1 VLPRRLVPGLACTAI
16 SPLTNRRARTVI
28 CVGQM
33 VGRSGVGL
41 GAIRGWTRGHRDA
54 AIGLLVGGS
63 LAVLRI
69 TVEAVPAAYTVSA
82 VLAILA
88 IAGGLT
94 LRRRAPLTG
103 YLVGCTGLM
112 IDATTPDPLSLAPYA
127 NLFGFY
133 SLALYTT
140 RRRAWVGMVFM
151 LLFVGG
157 YVTVAGGKAGLEAD
171 ATTGATIVV
180 SWLALWTIGYTTAR
194 RREEQLVARHLLRRQ
209 AVADERTRIARELHD
224 LIGHTVNVM
233 LLQAGASRRV
243 LDGDPARAR
252 ELLIELERVGRDA
265 LTELDRVLGVLR
277 AADDIADAAVD
288 DDAADDAGVAEAPGV
303 AVLPDLARRMTHAGL
318 RVTLEVAPG
327 VAPLPKSLDLT
338 VHRIVQEA
346 LTNALKHGKARAACV
361 VVRRADAALDVEVS
375 DDGLGVA
382 AGYAPGR
389 GLLGMRERA
398 ALFGGSVEHGPSERG
413 GFRVQVRLPM
423 TAPGD
428 GRTS

>member
-1 VLPRRLVPGLACTAI
+1 
-16 SPLTNRRARTVI
+16 
-28 CVGQM
+28 M
-33 VGRSGVGL
+33 
-41 GAIRGWTRGHRDA
+41 
-54 AIGLLVGGS
+54 
-63 LAVLRI
+63 
-69 TVEAVPAAYTVSA
+69 
-82 VLAILA
+82 
-88 IAGGLT
+88 
-94 LRRRAPLTG
+94 
-103 YLVGCTGLM
+103 
-112 IDATTPDPLSLAPYA
+112 
-127 NLFGFY
+127 
-133 SLALYTT
+133 
-140 RRRAWVGMVFM
+140 
-151 LLFVGG
+151 
-157 YVTVAGGKAGLEAD
+157 
-171 ATTGATIVV
+171 
-180 SWLALWTIGYTTAR
+180 
-194 RREEQLVARHLLRRQ
+194 
-209 AVADERTRIARELHD
+209 
-224 LIGHTVNVM
+224 
-233 LLQAGASRRV
+233 

-277 AADDIADAAVD
+277 AADDVADAAVD
-288 DDAADDAGVAEAPGV
+288 ATVDDAVDDAGIAEAPGV

-423 TAPGD
+423 TAPGE
-428 GRTS
+428 GRSS